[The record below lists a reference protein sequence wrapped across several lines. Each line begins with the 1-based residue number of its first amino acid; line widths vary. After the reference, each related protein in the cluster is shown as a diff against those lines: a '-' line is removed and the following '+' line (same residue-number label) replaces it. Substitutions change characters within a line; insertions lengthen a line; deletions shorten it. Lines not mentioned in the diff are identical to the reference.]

1 MLRFLRPIRLVRRT
15 RARSAAALVPLLV
28 AAAAA
33 CAQGESDEV
42 VLEEGDAATSED
54 GSVVT
59 PPGKDGAVPT
69 DAPSEGGDAPSE
81 GGDACSVALAKL
93 TFDFESGT
101 QGWTQGISDGVK
113 ASDANWPFDPWGH
126 GTASK
131 GTACKAGKCFGA
143 ELAKNYTQC
152 QRGYV
157 LSPAIDLTACMGKT
171 VALVFH
177 HAYAY
182 ASGTSGGQQ
191 WFDGAVV
198 EVSGD
203 NGQSWSVPQGTYPG
217 TVKINPAIGG
227 YECIKSSQFGVNNK
241 AGFVGKQTTTTRAE
255 LTLPSTAVTG
265 TVRVRF
271 SAASGVSQQND
282 DPESSRAA
290 LDFGWRIDDVA
301 FVTK

>member
-1 MLRFLRPIRLVRRT
+1 MLKLRNGRT
-15 RARSAAALVPLLV
+15 ALVGLVVLLV

-33 CAQGESDEV
+33 CAEGANDEV
-42 VLEEGDAATSED
+42 VLEEGDAAVGED
-54 GSVVT
+54 GSVIT
-59 PPGKDGAVPT
+59 PPGKDGAAPT
-69 DAPSEGGDAPSE
+69 DAPADAPVE

-113 ASDANWPFDPWGH
+113 ASDASWPFDPWGH

-157 LSPAIDLTACMGKT
+157 LSPAIDLTACKGKN

-182 ASGTSGGQQ
+182 WSGTIGGQQ
-191 WFDGAVV
+191 WSDGAVV

-227 YECIKSSQFGVNNK
+227 YECIKGNQFGVHNK
-241 AGFVGKQTTTTRAE
+241 TGFVGKQTATTRAE

-282 DPESSRAA
+282 DPEASRAA